1 VFHHAGYFVGL
12 AALDPQT
19 GLVVSIRF
27 IGIGGCERD
36 DHAGTVSWDSKLI
49 KPSVQ
54 IDRIPQRGTAG
65 RQGVYA
71 DALSKIT
78 SE

>member
-1 VFHHAGYFVGL
+1 
-12 AALDPQT
+12 
-19 GLVVSIRF
+19 
-27 IGIGGCERD
+27 
-36 DHAGTVSWDSKLI
+36 LI

-54 IDRIPQRGTAG
+54 TDRIPQRGTAG

-71 DALSKIT
+71 GALSKIT